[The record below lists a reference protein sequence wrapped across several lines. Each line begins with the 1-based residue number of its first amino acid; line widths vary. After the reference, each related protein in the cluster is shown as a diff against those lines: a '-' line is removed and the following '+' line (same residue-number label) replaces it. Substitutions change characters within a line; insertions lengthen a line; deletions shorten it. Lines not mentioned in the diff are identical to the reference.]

1 MDTYQDAQDYLS
13 KGVRGKKWYISLA
26 TVFAHLPEGDAR
38 IAFVQ
43 EFISDTHFGKAFL
56 ANYQLNA
63 SYRMNS
69 DNGKTS
75 LETELESYD
84 AFVKSLNPDVDKME
98 AIATLFRQ
106 EMNGN
111 SSEILLIHLFLCQVV
126 QDLCQGKVHII
137 ILERAES
144 LLKNG
149 FAEEAFRALEYIDS
163 KWIESIVRWAKQDAE
178 FEWKVSWKEIYRSE
192 YDSNNV
198 QSYTK
203 TIMTMVL
210 WIENPT
216 VWTEVE
222 AGSLWVWVI
231 TDIQKDSDGY
241 DVYIVDFNDPK
252 TYSELSYSLKVVS
265 IEKD

>member
-1 MDTYQDAQDYLS
+1 MYKKRALVLWGYLS
-13 KGVRGKKWYISLA
+13 LLA
-26 TVFAHLPEGDAR
+26 LAACWPKVIDDSDIVSVDYVYSFADGSVIDQWTMDFTVWEND
-38 IAFVQ
+38 
-43 EFISDTHFGKAFL
+43 
-56 ANYQLNA
+56 
-63 SYRMNS
+63 
-69 DNGKTS
+69 
-75 LETELESYD
+75 
-84 AFVKSLNPDVDKME
+84 
-98 AIATLFRQ
+98 
-106 EMNGN
+106 
-111 SSEILLIHLFLCQVV
+111 
-126 QDLCQGKVHII
+126 
-137 ILERAES
+137 
-144 LLKNG
+144 
-149 FAEEAFRALEYIDS
+149 DS

-252 TYSELSYSLKVVS
+252 TYSELYYSLKVVS